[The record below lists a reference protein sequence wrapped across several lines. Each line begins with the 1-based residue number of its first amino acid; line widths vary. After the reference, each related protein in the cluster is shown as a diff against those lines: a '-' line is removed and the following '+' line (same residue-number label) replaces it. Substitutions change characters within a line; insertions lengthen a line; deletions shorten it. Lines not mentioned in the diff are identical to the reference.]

1 MANTKISGIVIAE
14 SNMGDFDKMLTI
26 LTPNYGKISCSARGA
41 RRPKSQLLAGTQL
54 LCFGEYMVFK
64 GNDTYT
70 INSCEPIELFYN
82 IREDLDKLTYASF
95 ITKIISDVTTENQNC
110 FNTLKLYL
118 NTLYMISETDK
129 DLDFIVS
136 VFKLRLLKILGY
148 MPYVDGCVE
157 CKTKE
162 DVNHFSIKDNGF
174 KCKNCAKV
182 DKGAIEISEATR
194 NAIEY
199 IMKAD
204 SKKIFQ
210 FDLSEKG
217 RKELEIVSK
226 IYFNEKLEKEYKI
239 EKLFN

>member
-110 FNTLKLYL
+110 FNTLKLFL
-118 NTLYMISETDK
+118 NTLFMISETDK

-148 MPYVDGCVE
+148 MPFVNGCVE

-162 DVNHFSIKDNGF
+162 DIDHFSIKDNGF
-174 KCKNCAKV
+174 KCKNCAKQ
-182 DKGAIEISEATR
+182 DKGAVKISEATR

-199 IMKAD
+199 IIKAD

-226 IYFNEKLEKEYKI
+226 VYFNEKLEKEYKI
-239 EKLFN
+239 EKLF